1 LQRVMG
7 LPADRPLIE
16 PTDSLTEP
24 IAAAGAPA
32 AGAAPLAV
40 AAAEAAARGAER
52 SVAVESNS
60 IFNTPSIQIGFEQHD
75 PTGAEPGTL
84 PTFGISLPLPLWNQ
98 RGGEVAAAK
107 AGLARAEAELAYA
120 RRESGARIARARR
133 ELAAAQL
140 RVERDRRLLASAQ
153 RVASMSLTA
162 YAEGAAGL
170 PTVLEAQRSARD
182 AVARYLDDLATAQ
195 TAAAYVRLHTLT
207 ATLP

>member
-1 LQRVMG
+1 M
-7 LPADRPLIE
+7 
-16 PTDSLTEP
+16 
-24 IAAAGAPA
+24 
-32 AGAAPLAV
+32 
-40 AAAEAAARGAER
+40 
-52 SVAVESNS
+52 
-60 IFNTPSIQIGFEQHD
+60 
-75 PTGAEPGTL
+75 
-84 PTFGISLPLPLWNQ
+84 
-98 RGGEVAAAK
+98 AAAK

-170 PTVLEAQRSARD
+170 PTVHEAQRSARD

-195 TAAAYVRLHTLT
+195 TAAAYLRMHTLT